1 MTRLAHSTE
10 HVHVVTLVKEH
21 LDADDAIAVRTTGG
35 IYDTEDEYLLLGKFA
50 NQPREPVVSDN
61 FPYAAIDLE
70 GIWAIENGTAVPNT
84 VFHEQCILHPH
95 WSACVSVRFK
105 DKTQSKQSLFAIG
118 VISDFE
124 AGDIATPRSL
134 LTEEETIS

>member
-1 MTRLAHSTE
+1 MSI
-10 HVHVVTLVKEH
+10 VTLVNKD
-21 LDADDAIAVRTTGG
+21 LSADDAIAVRTTGG
-35 IYDTEDEYLLLGKFA
+35 IYDTEDEYLLLGEFA
-50 NQPREPVVSDN
+50 GQPKEHVVSDN

-95 WSACVSVRFK
+95 RSACVGVRFK

-124 AGDIATPRSL
+124 AGDIATPQSL
-134 LTEEETIS
+134 LTKQETIR